1 MKSTKRLIIDACF
14 KIHLIH
20 ANKMQIA
27 ARKKQYCYLTLI
39 IEVDTPSAGEQAIRR
54 RQNKIRFTYQLL
66 SNELNA
72 ITGATDTPT
81 AYCLCKTGEFEGK
94 FEGHATRLAYRTC
107 LYLFDHEVVLK
118 RGHYLL
124 F

>member
-1 MKSTKRLIIDACF
+1 
-14 KIHLIH
+14 
-20 ANKMQIA
+20 MQIA
-27 ARKKQYCYLTLI
+27 ARKRQYCYLTLI

-72 ITGATDTPT
+72 IIGATDTPT

-94 FEGHATRLAYRTC
+94 FEGHATRLAYRSC
-107 LYLFDHEVVLK
+107 LYSFDHEVVLK